1 MINIDAFDL
10 QELQNQMA
18 EKNIKYLWQ
27 IRRAA
32 LLPITNW
39 TSLVIYPNST
49 GEAVF
54 VAYSD
59 DEKEKIKMKKI
70 KHNPETGSCFFTYLG
85 QEYDTQE
92 FLINTI

>member
-1 MINIDAFDL
+1 MININAFDL
-10 QELQNQMA
+10 QELRKKMIR
-18 EKNIKYLWQ
+18 KNIKYLWQ

-32 LLPITNW
+32 LLPVTNF

-59 DEKEKIKMKKI
+59 DEKEKIQMKKI
-70 KHNPETGSCFFTYLG
+70 QYNPETDNCFFTYLG
-85 QEYDTQE
+85 QEYYIQE
-92 FLINTI
+92 FLLNTI

>member
-10 QELQNQMA
+10 QELKEKMA
-18 EKNIKYLWQ
+18 EKNIKHLWQ

-59 DEKEKIKMKKI
+59 DEKEKIKMKKV
-70 KHNPETGSCFFTYLG
+70 KYNSETDSCFFTYLG
-85 QEYDTQE
+85 QEYDIQE

>member
-10 QELQNQMA
+10 QELKEKMA
-18 EKNIKYLWQ
+18 EKNIKHLWQ

-59 DEKEKIKMKKI
+59 DEKEKIKMKKV
-70 KHNPETGSCFFTYLG
+70 KYNSET
-85 QEYDTQE
+85 DTV
-92 FLINTI
+92 FSLI